1 MGRRGTLL
9 EEAAAQQ
16 HLYANGRESALAAA
30 RSLESS
36 ELAMDRMGGHM
47 DEVTALKLID
57 TLANGVN
64 PVTGELLAP
73 DSPCQQPDVV
83 RALCLAAR
91 ALDERRQRSERQRG
105 LPANVGKSWT
115 SAEDE
120 ALIAEFHAG
129 KKLGELAVL
138 HQRTQTGIQA
148 RLEKL
153 GLVEPVTGG
162 NGGAGG
168 LRRAA
173 RT

>member
-1 MGRRGTLL
+1 
-9 EEAAAQQ
+9 
-16 HLYANGRESALAAA
+16 
-30 RSLESS
+30 
-36 ELAMDRMGGHM
+36 
-47 DEVTALKLID
+47 
-57 TLANGVN
+57 
-64 PVTGELLAP
+64 
-73 DSPCQQPDVV
+73 VV

-91 ALDERRQRSERQRG
+91 ALDERRQRTERQRG

-115 SAEDE
+115 SSEDE
-120 ALIAEFHAG
+120 ALAAGFHSG

-153 GLVEPVTGG
+153 GLVEPAPGS

-168 LRRAA
+168 FRRAA

>member
-1 MGRRGTLL
+1 
-9 EEAAAQQ
+9 
-16 HLYANGRESALAAA
+16 
-30 RSLESS
+30 
-36 ELAMDRMGGHM
+36 M

-57 TLANGVN
+57 TLASGVN
-64 PVTGELLAP
+64 PATGELLGA
-73 DSPCQQPDVV
+73 DNPCQHPDVV

-91 ALDERRQRSERQRG
+91 ALDERRQRAERQRG

-115 SAEDE
+115 TDEDE

-129 KKLGELAVL
+129 KKLGELAAVR
-138 HQRTQTGIQA
+138 QRTQTGIQA

-153 GLVEPVTGG
+153 GLVEPAPGS

-168 LRRAA
+168 FRRAA